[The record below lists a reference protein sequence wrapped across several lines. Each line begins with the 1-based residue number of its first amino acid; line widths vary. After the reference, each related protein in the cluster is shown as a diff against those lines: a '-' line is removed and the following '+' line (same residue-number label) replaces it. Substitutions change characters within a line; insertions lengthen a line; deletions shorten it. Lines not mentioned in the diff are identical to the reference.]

1 MKVSAPHRGWD
12 LRSGY
17 ALPSSHPLCGKD
29 SKPGRTPLIVRGN
42 LSRRP
47 GPALYLVLQKALQV
61 NDLGSVWRE
70 NHQGRETSV
79 LVSPGAQLLQRRQ
92 KRRRLGVIAIR
103 MLDLLLEGM
112 LANRAERRQVE
123 YDDRCSR
130 KPSLGQEGHF

>member
-47 GPALYLVLQKALQV
+47 GPALSP
-61 NDLGSVWRE
+61 SVVAGFGEGFDHE
-70 NHQGRETSV
+70 NRIETFASRLKRSV
-79 LVSPGAQLLQRRQ
+79 LHRAHRSEDKCDAGLLWRICVPWTCGSSMICSKTR
-92 KRRRLGVIAIR
+92 KNP
-103 MLDLLLEGM
+103 DTCWS
-112 LANRAERRQVE
+112 LAT
-123 YDDRCSR
+123 
-130 KPSLGQEGHF
+130 

>member
-47 GPALYLVLQKALQV
+47 GPALPEHGERLLIGGAVVGGHGLFDAIELNRNDALSDPFLVG
-61 NDLGSVWRE
+61 LGGNAS
-70 NHQGRETSV
+70 S
-79 LVSPGAQLLQRRQ
+79 
-92 KRRRLGVIAIR
+92 
-103 MLDLLLEGM
+103 EGP
-112 LANRAERRQVE
+112 AAV
-123 YDDRCSR
+123 
-130 KPSLGQEGHF
+130 GG